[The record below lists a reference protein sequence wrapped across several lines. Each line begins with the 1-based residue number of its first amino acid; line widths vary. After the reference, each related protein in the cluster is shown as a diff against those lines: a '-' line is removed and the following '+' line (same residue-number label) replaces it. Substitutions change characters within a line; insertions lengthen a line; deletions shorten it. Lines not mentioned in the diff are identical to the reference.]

1 MIMNIYIDKSMCWCE
16 HSIFHVQ
23 PPLGLPNMA
32 PGEKNITWVIGW
44 SFWLLLILT
53 RATIWLMVLYV
64 ALFKQLN

>member
-32 PGEKNITWVIGW
+32 PGEKKNHLSPLANWPPCPTP
-44 SFWLLLILT
+44 
-53 RATIWLMVLYV
+53 
-64 ALFKQLN
+64 